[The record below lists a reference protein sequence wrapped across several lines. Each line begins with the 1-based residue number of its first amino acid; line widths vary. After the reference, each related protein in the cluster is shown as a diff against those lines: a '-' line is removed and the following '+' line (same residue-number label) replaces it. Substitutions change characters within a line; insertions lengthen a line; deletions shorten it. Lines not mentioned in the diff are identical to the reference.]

1 MGDKATETA
10 RIVRVGQ
17 VRIPFTQ
24 SADDFRF
31 ATAVMGGA
39 ELLRQSPHAGNWNY
53 DRVLS
58 IISDASMIDHDR
70 EEFSKLMRVAK
81 KVYLRHRDH
90 LSVR

>member
-1 MGDKATETA
+1 MGNQATETA

-17 VRIPFTQ
+17 VRIPFTK
-24 SADDFRF
+24 SAGDFRF

-39 ELLRQSPHAGNWNY
+39 ELLRKSPHAGNWNY

-70 EEFSKLMRVAK
+70 KEFSKLMRVAK
-81 KVYLRHRDH
+81 KIDLKHRDH